1 MSIVEYLFFG
11 VGVGI
16 IAVNPRPCRATVEM
30 GSLLGRVYR
39 ICQ

>member
-1 MSIVEYLFFG
+1 MSIVEYLFLEY
-11 VGVGI
+11 VLEI
-16 IAVNPRPCRATVEM
+16 IAVNPRPSRATVEM